1 MSDIDGKS
9 HPEVGEMEE
18 ALGPFKY
25 LGVQQHTDQIE
36 FFHDLDE
43 VLGYIMGD
51 LNGNGVKCIAK
62 IIEPVLVD
70 RNDDRTFP
78 TTTRDKIATAKIST
92 IGPAVPFNGSAS
104 SALPDDPLVK
114 LRKIREFL
122 EEWDLR
128 ILDPV
133 TKQLVNEILRLAW

>member
-62 IIEPVLVD
+62 IIEPALVD

-78 TTTRDKIATAKIST
+78 TTKRSTGGVGTAM
-92 IGPAVPFNGSAS
+92 PFVGSAS

-114 LRKIREFL
+114 LHKIREFL